1 MIAGSA
7 LGGAMLA
14 LLGVQANSYGL
25 AVILSPMMYIYD
37 GRQFTTYIL
46 VGLATFVFTF
56 IIAYLFAV
64 PKELLMDVDEEV

>member
-56 IIAYLFAV
+56 CCTKGTIDGRRSRSLNI
-64 PKELLMDVDEEV
+64 

>member
-37 GRQFTTYIL
+37 DRQFTTYIL

-56 IIAYLFAV
+56 IIAYF
-64 PKELLMDVDEEV
+64 LLYQRNY

>member
-1 MIAGSA
+1 
-7 LGGAMLA
+7 MLA

-56 IIAYLFAV
+56 IIAYF
-64 PKELLMDVDEEV
+64 LLYQRNY